1 MEPESQAAM
10 TVTSQGR
17 QSSGGHFVERRK
29 TQRRAPPPEISD
41 TGSFRADD
49 RRLCRGRR
57 WDDWKR
63 T

>member
-1 MEPESQAAM
+1 MEPGSHEAMNVVSQDRR
-10 TVTSQGR
+10 S
-17 QSSGGHFVERRK
+17 SSGRFVERRK
-29 TQRRAPPPEISD
+29 SQRRAPPPEIDDS
-41 TGSFRADD
+41 GSFRADD